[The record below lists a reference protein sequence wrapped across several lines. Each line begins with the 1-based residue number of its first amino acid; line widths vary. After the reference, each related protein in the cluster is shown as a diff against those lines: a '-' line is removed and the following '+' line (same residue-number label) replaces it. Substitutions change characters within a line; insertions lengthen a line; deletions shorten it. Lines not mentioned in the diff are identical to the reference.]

1 MENVTG
7 IILAGGKSSR
17 MGSDKGL
24 MIVNGKP
31 MVEYIIEELQSLD
44 IPVIIVS
51 NNPEYE
57 KFGIPVFT
65 DSIKNKGPMAGIY
78 TGLLHSSTESNV
90 VLSCDIPKVSAKL
103 IKKLVNNANQSDIS
117 ILKHGNTLHPLIGI
131 YKRSTLRGLKRKLDS
146 DQLKMKLFCID
157 MGCSFLE
164 INDDNNEFDPG
175 IFFNVNTREQLE
187 QLQK

>member
-44 IPVIIVS
+44 IPVIIVA

-103 IKKLVNNANQSDIS
+103 IKKLVSNANQSDIS

-146 DQLKMKLFCID
+146 DQLKMKQFCID
-157 MGCSFLE
+157 MGCSFIE

-187 QLQK
+187 QLQE